1 MRMFQEGLLDDV
13 TNSNKNGC
21 GITSTHHHSRSER
34 PRVDD
39 CRLGATGG
47 GAREAIST
55 SQRVFVRA
63 GNQICAEGPS
73 DGAIS
78 SGRICARDR
87 RCSSNITASSSR
99 NPKRNPPAAAA
110 NFVLRTPRMTT
121 FMSISPRA
129 LKKPP

>member
-1 MRMFQEGLLDDV
+1 MSQEGLLDDV

-21 GITSTHHHSRSER
+21 GIIPARHHSRSDW
-34 PRVDD
+34 PAVDD
-39 CRLGATGG
+39 CRLGEIGG

-63 GNQICAEGPS
+63 GNQICLGGHS

-78 SGRICARDR
+78 SGRICARAR
-87 RCSSNITASSSR
+87 RCSSSITATSSR
-99 NPKRNPPAAAA
+99 NPMRNPPAAAA
-110 NFVLRTPRMTT
+110 NFVLSTPRMTT